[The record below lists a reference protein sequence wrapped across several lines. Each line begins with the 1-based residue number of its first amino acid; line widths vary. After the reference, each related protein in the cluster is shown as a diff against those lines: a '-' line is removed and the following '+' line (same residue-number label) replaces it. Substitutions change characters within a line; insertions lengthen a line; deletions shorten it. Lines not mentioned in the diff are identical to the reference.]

1 MKTNVKSTSQT
12 RPPSKK
18 RRGKRARHTPSLN
31 LPKPRADVAG
41 ADIGAREIALCVPE
55 GSDPKPVRIFAT
67 FTADLGEA
75 IQWLKQCGVH
85 SVAME
90 STALYWLPFAQL
102 LAEAG
107 IEIVP
112 KALSGAEGL
121 ANARHVRHLPGLKSD
136 VLDCQ
141 WIQYLHSVGLIRGS
155 FRPADELCALRS
167 LTRHRDNLIAQAAD
181 QVRYVHS
188 ALVQMNIQI
197 QHVIDDITGAT
208 GSAII
213 EAILAGERD
222 PGRLAQHRDRR
233 IKATRETITKSLHG
247 HWREEHLL
255 VLRLAWES
263 RAHFQSHAARLE
275 EQIQRRTAA
284 LQSAHEQSQQPAQA
298 APAKRGK
305 SKNQPAQSEE
315 MRAQFTRLFGVDLT
329 QIPTINVLTVQA
341 LLAEIGPDF
350 RAFPNEHAI
359 ASWAGLCPGT
369 KISGGRRLSKRTRRG
384 KPRIATMLRQSALS
398 LHSSKSALGAKYRRL
413 RARLGAP
420 KALTAM
426 AHLILKI
433 IYKLVREQIPYDES
447 IFAQLEKQHEQNR
460 IRALEKTARNLGYTL
475 TKAEATCPDYEV
487 LA

>member
-1 MKTNVKSTSQT
+1 MKTNDKSTSQT
-12 RPPSKK
+12 SPPRKK
-18 RRGKRARHTPSLN
+18 RHGKRAKHTPSLN
-31 LPKPRADVAG
+31 LPKARADVAG

-75 IQWLKQCGVH
+75 IQWLKRCGVH

-107 IEIVP
+107 IEIV
-112 KALSGAEGL
+112 L
-121 ANARHVRHLPGLKSD
+121 ANARHVRHLPGRKSD

-155 FRPADELCALRS
+155 FRPADALCALRS
-167 LTRHRDNLIAQAAD
+167 LTRHRDNLVAQVAD
-181 QVRYVHS
+181 QVRYVHA

-213 EAILAGERD
+213 EAILAGERA
-222 PGRLAQHRDRR
+222 PERLAQHRDRR
-233 IKATRETITKSLHG
+233 IKASPEIITKSLHG

-263 RAHFQSHAARLE
+263 RVHFQSHIARLE
-275 EQIQRRTAA
+275 KEIQRRTAA
-284 LQSAHEQSQQPAQA
+284 LQSAHEQSQTPDEA

-369 KISGGRRLSKRTRRG
+369 KISGGRRLSNRTRRG

-398 LHSSKSALGAKYRRL
+398 LHSSKSALGAKYRRI

-433 IYKLVREQIPYDES
+433 IYKLVSEQIPYDES
-447 IFAQLEKQHEQNR
+447 TFAQMEKQHEQNR

-475 TKAEATCPDYEV
+475 TKVESTCPDYEA